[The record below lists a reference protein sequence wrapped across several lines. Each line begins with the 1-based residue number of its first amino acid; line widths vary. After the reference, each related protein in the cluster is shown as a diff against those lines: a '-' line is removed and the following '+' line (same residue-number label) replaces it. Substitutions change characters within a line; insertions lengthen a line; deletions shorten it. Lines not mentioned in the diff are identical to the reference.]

1 MSVHS
6 PSVGWTEDRV
16 GVLLNLW
23 REGKSA
29 SEVAGYLHVTR
40 NAAIG
45 KLHRLGE
52 LGERKAA
59 ARRWNGRVIVRH
71 PATPPRRFSWE
82 QHA

>member
-6 PSVGWTEDRV
+6 PSVAWTEDRV

-29 SEVAGYLHVTR
+29 SDIAGYLHVTR

-59 ARRWNGRVIVRH
+59 ARRWNGRVIIRT
-71 PATPPRRFSWE
+71 PPTPPRRFSWE